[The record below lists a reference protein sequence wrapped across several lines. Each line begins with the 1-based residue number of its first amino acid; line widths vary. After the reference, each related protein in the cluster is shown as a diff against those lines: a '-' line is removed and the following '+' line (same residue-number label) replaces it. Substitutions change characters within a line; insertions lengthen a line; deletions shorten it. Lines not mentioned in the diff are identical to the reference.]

1 MVAILQTW
9 WWVVVRGIEKP
20 VRLLAADAGDDLFL
34 DRSGGLLV
42 AVELQ
47 GVGGSTLSAR
57 AQLGRVA
64 EHLRQRA
71 VGADDLAAATLVH
84 APDPAPTR
92 ADVADAVAKSVP
104 GPGDLARHGPF
115 RPPGPRHPEPP

>member
-42 AVELQ
+42 AVELH

-64 EHLRQRA
+64 EHLRQRD

-84 APDPAPTR
+84 APDPAPTCVE
-92 ADVADAVAKSVP
+92 VADAVAPVVL
-104 GPGDLARHGPF
+104 GRGALARHKIGRAP
-115 RPPGPRHPEPP
+115 

>member
-34 DRSGGLLV
+34 YRTGGLLV
-42 AVELQ
+42 AVELH

-71 VGADDLAAATLVH
+71 VGADALAAAPLVH
-84 APDPAPTR
+84 SPDRSDERRVGKTVSTTCR
-92 ADVADAVAKSVP
+92 
-104 GPGDLARHGPF
+104 
-115 RPPGPRHPEPP
+115 

>member
-42 AVELQ
+42 AVELH

-64 EHLRQRA
+64 EHLRPPD

-84 APDPAPTR
+84 APHTAETGVE
-92 ADVADAVAKSVP
+92 VADEDAHKSL
-104 GPGDLARHGPF
+104 GRGDHDRTT
-115 RPPGPRHPEPP
+115 

>member
-42 AVELQ
+42 AVELH

-64 EHLRQRA
+64 EHLRQRD
-71 VGADDLAAATLVH
+71 VGADDLAAATLDRTGVGEGKG
-84 APDPAPTR
+84 
-92 ADVADAVAKSVP
+92 VSV
-104 GPGDLARHGPF
+104 RVSHGG
-115 RPPGPRHPEPP
+115 RRYIKKKKDIE